1 MRRFILLGY
10 GLLAYAVFLVTILY
24 AMGFV
29 GNVVVPK
36 SIDSGPQA
44 PLAEALVV
52 NALLLALFA
61 VQHTIMARPAFKAWW
76 KKIVPEAAER
86 STFVLCAGLSL
97 LLLFWQW
104 RPLTGVVWQ
113 ADAAPVR
120 LLLTALS
127 LLGWVVA
134 FYSTFLID
142 HFDLFGMRQVVLAFL
157 GRPYVP
163 RRFMERGLYR
173 WVRHPL
179 MTGFLVAFW
188 SAPTMTQGHLLFC
201 LLVTAYIFVGITME
215 ERDLLRTLG
224 EDYRRYRARTPMI
237 VALPRL
243 SRPGERPAGGEASAP
258 A

>member
-10 GLLAYAVFLVTILY
+10 GLLAYAVFLVAFLY
-24 AMGFV
+24 AMGFTA
-29 GNVVVPK
+29 NVVVPK
-36 SIDSGPQA
+36 SIDSGPAA
-44 PLAEALVV
+44 PLGEALLV
-52 NALLLALFA
+52 NALLLGVFA

-76 KKIVPEAAER
+76 KTIIPEAAER
-86 STFVLCAGLSL
+86 STFVLCAALSL

-104 RPLTGVVWQ
+104 RPLPGVVWR
-113 ADAAPVR
+113 ADAAAVR
-120 LLLTALS
+120 VLLTVLS
-127 LLGWVVA
+127 LLGWAVVL
-134 FYSTFLID
+134 YSSFLID

-163 RRFMERGLYR
+163 RPFVERGLYR

-179 MTGFLVAFW
+179 MTGFLLAFW
-188 SAPTMTQGHLLFC
+188 SAQTMTAGHLLFC
-201 LLVTAYIFVGITME
+201 LLVTAYVFVGITFE

-243 SRPGERPAGGEASAP
+243 SRSEERPAGDGASAP